1 VNFFV
6 STVPSATGIGRFAME
21 NRFLDSHELIFHGGE
36 EFHIVATVPRQNMK
50 RVENIAGK
58 HRLKLIVIGR
68 ATHGA
73 GKVFVIG
80 KQNAKKELS
89 LLDNRGYLHLKN

>member
-1 VNFFV
+1 
-6 STVPSATGIGRFAME
+6 ME
-21 NRFLDSHELIFHGGE
+21 NGFLDSHELIFHGGE

-50 RVENIAGK
+50 RVENIARK

-68 ATHGA
+68 ATHGS

>member
-1 VNFFV
+1 
-6 STVPSATGIGRFAME
+6 
-21 NRFLDSHELIFHGGE
+21 
-36 EFHIVATVPRQNMK
+36 
-50 RVENIAGK
+50 
-58 HRLKLIVIGR
+58 LIVIGR